1 MRRTLA
7 FLALALFATA
17 VFAADVPEKEPGPR
31 TKGKI
36 LAWKAKDGLI
46 YHYYVPKKYDQ
57 KKGANLTLILHGS
70 GMSHRWGFANNTPP
84 GFRGDD
90 IVVSPAGTT
99 VIRGNGEFLGN
110 PKDAKRVHALQMEL
124 KQIFKINATFL
135 YGHSQGSFFSL
146 FYAGIYPDDVQG
158 VVAHASGFWGGK
170 TQFGKKY
177 HHQAIVYMHGT
188 QDPVVPYWQS
198 VGGYQVWKEAKYP
211 KVRLRSLENWNHWP
225 AEHNGDIRHTS
236 QQLAWCEG
244 MTTGNPE
251 RLAVAFNFL
260 ADCKVKERTDYAAVY
275 SLAKH
280 IQELPFATPAVRKRA
295 DKAVAAIEKLAAA
308 HVKALKTGKKFDG
321 KPWIIQLPL
330 FLRQFHGVPA
340 RDELAATW
348 EKVLDKQEKQALKQI
363 NKYWN
368 SRKPS
373 DKFAAAVKAIKAGY
387 LYFRCHDNLM
397 LNKLKGWR
405 KEARQNKLSK
415 AALKDYD
422 ALVPKI
428 EKASKDAYR
437 AFHAINRKVGKF

>member
-1 MRRTLA
+1 MTKHIAFCLA
-7 FLALALFATA
+7 MMTA
-17 VFAADVPEKEPGPR
+17 AAMGADVPEKEPGPR

-36 LAWKAKDGLI
+36 YAWKAKDGQP
-46 YHYYVPKKYDQ
+46 YHYWVPKKYNPE
-57 KKGANLTLILHGS
+57 KGANLTLILHGS
-70 GMSHRWGFANNTPP
+70 GMPVGWGFANNTPP

-99 VIRGNGEFLGN
+99 PIRGNAEFLGEK
-110 PKDAKRVHALQMEL
+110 KDAKRVHALQMEL
-124 KQIFKINATFL
+124 KKIFKINATFL
-135 YGHSQGSFFSL
+135 YGHSQGSFFAL

-198 VGGYQVWKEAKYP
+198 VGGYNVWKEAKYP

-236 QQLAWCEG
+236 QQIAWCEG
-244 MTTGNPE
+244 MTTGDPE
-251 RLAVAFNFL
+251 RLAVAFNFI

-275 SLAKH
+275 SLAKR
-280 IQELPFATPAVRKRA
+280 IQELPFATQAVRRRA
-295 DKAVAAIEKLAAA
+295 DRAVAAIEKLATA
-308 HVKALKTGKKFDG
+308 HVKALKTAKKFDG
-321 KPWIIQLPL
+321 KPWVVQLPL

-340 RDELAATW
+340 REELAETW
-348 EKVLDKQEKQALKQI
+348 KKTLDKHQKQGQAQI

-368 SRKPS
+368 ARKPA
-373 DKFAAAVKAIKAGY
+373 DKFAAVVKAMKVGF
-387 LYFRCHDNLM
+387 LYFRCHDNKM
-397 LNKLKGWR
+397 LNRLKEWR
-405 KEARQNKLSK
+405 KNAKGNKLGK

-422 ALVPKI
+422 DLMPKV
-428 EKASKDAYR
+428 EKAKKDAYR

>member
-1 MRRTLA
+1 MRTLA
-7 FLALALFATA
+7 VLVLAILATA
-17 VFAADVPEKEPGPR
+17 AFAADTKAKEPGR
-31 TKGKI
+31 KSKGKTYQ
-36 LAWKAKDGLI
+36 WQAKDGLV
-46 YHYYVPKKYDQ
+46 YWYYIPKKYDPE
-57 KKGANLTLILHGS
+57 KGANLTLILHGS
-70 GMSHRWGFANNTPP
+70 NLKAGWGFWNHKA
-84 GFRGDD
+84 GEFRPDD
-90 IVVSPAGTT
+90 VVVSPDGTT
-99 VIRGNGEFLGN
+99 PNGSGGFNFMGQ
-110 PKDAKRVHALQMEL
+110 PKDAKRLHALHKEL
-124 KQIFKINATFL
+124 KQLFRINATFL

-146 FYAGIYPDDVQG
+146 YYAGIYPDDVQG

-198 VGGYQVWKEAKYP
+198 VGGYRVWKKAKYP
-211 KVRLRSLENWNHWP
+211 MVRLRSLERWNHWP

-236 QQLAWCEG
+236 QQLAWVEG
-244 MTTGNPE
+244 MTTDNPK

-260 ADCKVKERTDYAAVY
+260 ANCKVKERTDYAAVY
-275 SLAKH
+275 SLSKR
-280 IQELPFATPAVRKRA
+280 IQTLPFATPAVRRRA
-295 DKAVAAIEKLAAA
+295 DKAVLAIEKLAAA
-308 HVKALKTGKKFDG
+308 HVKALKTAKKFDG

-340 RDELAATW
+340 REELATTW
-348 EKVLDKQEKQALKQI
+348 KKTLDKQEKQALTQI
-363 NKYWN
+363 NRYWN

-387 LYFRCHDNLM
+387 LYFRCHDSLM
-397 LNKLKGWR
+397 LKKLKGWR
-405 KEARQNKLSK
+405 KDAKQNKLSK

-437 AFHAINRKVGKF
+437 AFHGLNRKVGGF